1 MSQASCQTAP
11 PRGNIFAIFPD
22 QFPISNTFRVVA
34 PHDYQNRSPTSTQR
48 QCSYFLYTYSFPF
61 GARVPFSSNHSS
73 FQCMPSHHSNAE
85 HTPHTYSLQ
94 TRSMRARLRRVNC
107 QLVRLCGGTAPP
119 RDNTL
124 SVFLQYRRSLSS
136 STGGRAKTRTWD
148 LDIISVAL

>member
-11 PRGNIFAIFPD
+11 PRGILAVPFRN
-22 QFPISNTFRVVA
+22 PISNTFRVVA

-119 RDNTL
+119 RGNMNTATVSL
-124 SVFLQYRRSLSS
+124 IIQESLSNVNQWACQDS
-136 STGGRAKTRTWD
+136 SSHPTGRPSG
-148 LDIISVAL
+148 